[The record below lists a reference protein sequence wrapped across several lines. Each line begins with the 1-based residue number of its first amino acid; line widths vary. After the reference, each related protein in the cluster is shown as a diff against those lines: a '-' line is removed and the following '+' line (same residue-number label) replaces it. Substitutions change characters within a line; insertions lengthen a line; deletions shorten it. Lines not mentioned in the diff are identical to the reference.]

1 MTVVER
7 FSLKGRK
14 AIVTGAGQ
22 GIGRVLAIS
31 LADAGCDVAI
41 PIIAVTAHAM
51 RGDRDRFIELGLS
64 DYLSKPVDIAALL
77 DILQHWLP
85 KGASGRQAP

>member
-31 LADAGCDVAI
+31 LAEAGCDVAI
-41 PIIAVTAHAM
+41 P
-51 RGDRDRFIELGLS
+51 ELKVENARMS
-64 DYLSKPVDIAALL
+64 SQKSR
-77 DILQHWLP
+77 
-85 KGASGRQAP
+85 K